1 MRVYEL
7 HSVTK
12 LRLTFKTGW
21 GIKSLSTGHRA
32 QTEVATMTDFDRE
45 WVESI
50 AGRPVTDDEVRE
62 FLVEFNVWI
71 DLHENS

>member
-1 MRVYEL
+1 
-7 HSVTK
+7 
-12 LRLTFKTGW
+12 
-21 GIKSLSTGHRA
+21 
-32 QTEVATMTDFDRE
+32 MTDFDRE

>member
-1 MRVYEL
+1 
-7 HSVTK
+7 
-12 LRLTFKTGW
+12 
-21 GIKSLSTGHRA
+21 
-32 QTEVATMTDFDRE
+32 MTDFDRE

-62 FLVEFNVWI
+62 FLVEFNAWI